1 MFRSLL
7 PFLRGYGGE
16 SPSGFTKAVDE
27 GCLVVFG
34 DPSFNW
40 QSRVLPRFDP
50 THVPLMGQSS
60 CMVSRRRSHFENAFH
75 HCLIFTSAR
84 SHDPPRRPLHNVG
97 IGLWNSG
104 GSPPGRRSPLVTCCA
119 LSLEDR
125 RGSRPR
131 RPLSPSLCTPRAGT
145 TQYRATF
152 SLRIQES
159 SSVRAQKMSLAAPPK
174 TLRGA
179 RSCSSAIRIGPP
191 WVPLPQVDFFTQ
203 CLCRGAVDTLSSR
216 EEA

>member
-1 MFRSLL
+1 MKMHFIIAS
-7 PFLRGYGGE
+7 Y
-16 SPSGFTKAVDE
+16 SPPPDLTIH
-27 GCLVVFG
+27 LG
-34 DPSFNW
+34 DPSTQCGHW
-40 QSRVLPRFDP
+40 
-50 THVPLMGQSS
+50 PLEQ
-60 CMVSRRRSHFENAFH
+60 RR
-75 HCLIFTSAR
+75 L
-84 SHDPPRRPLHNVG
+84 
-97 IGLWNSG
+97 
-104 GSPPGRRSPLVTCCA
+104 PPGRRSPPVTCCA

-191 WVPLPQVDFFTQ
+191 WVPLPQVDFCTQ
-203 CLCRGAVDTLSSR
+203 CLCRGALDALSSR